1 MKHSTLVRLCTSAA
15 GKLCKDSLTKPP
27 HRKCLVLANF
37 LIGLREG
44 LEAGLVVGIL
54 IAYLRKIGRSD
65 ALSRLWIGIW
75 AAVVVALATGAIL
88 TWGPY
93 ALPHD
98 AEAALAGSLAILAVA
113 LVTWMVLWMAR
124 NARNLRGNLHGKL
137 DTAVTGAGLGI
148 VLVGFLT
155 VGREG
160 VETALFVWASV
171 LASGTAVLSTI
182 GAFLGIFT
190 AIALAY
196 FISRGFVRIDLAKFF
211 TWTGLFLILVAAGV
225 LASGVGDLQS
235 AGVLPGAG
243 AVAFSLSALVP
254 ESSWYG
260 TLLGGIFNFKPEPT
274 WAQLAVWL
282 GYLAIVTSL
291 FVRQSGLL
299 ARREVSS
306 PASTATGST
315 GAESA
320 AGNGADGS
328 GAHQPVAA
336 APLKG

>member
-1 MKHSTLVRLCTSAA
+1 M
-15 GKLCKDSLTKPP
+15 CKDSLTKPH
-27 HRKCLVLANF
+27 HRKRIVLANF

-98 AEAALAGSLAILAVA
+98 AEEILAGGLAILAVG

-182 GAFLGIFT
+182 GAFLGIF
-190 AIALAY
+190 AAVGLSY
-196 FISRGFVRIDLAKFF
+196 LISRGFVRINLSKFF
-211 TWTGLFLILVAAGV
+211 TWTGLFLIVIAAGV

-243 AVAFSLSALVP
+243 TLAFSLSALIP
-254 ESSWYG
+254 DSSWYG
-260 TLLGGIFNFKPEPT
+260 TLLGGLFNFTPEPT
-274 WAQLAVWL
+274 WAQFTVWL
-282 GYLAIVTSL
+282 AYLVIVTGL
-291 FVRQSGLL
+291 FVRQSGLFTPR
-299 ARREVSS
+299 AVTTA
-306 PASTATGST
+306 PATTTTTAPTTNST
-315 GAESA
+315 GAQ
-320 AGNGADGS
+320 
-328 GAHQPVAA
+328 QPVAV
-336 APLKG
+336 APLKS